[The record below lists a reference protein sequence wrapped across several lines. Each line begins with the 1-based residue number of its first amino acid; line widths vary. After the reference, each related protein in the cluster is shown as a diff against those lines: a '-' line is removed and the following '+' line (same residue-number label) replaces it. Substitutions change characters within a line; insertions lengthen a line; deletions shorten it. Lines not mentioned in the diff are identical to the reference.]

1 MNYWLCFYRGPYLSS
16 KTSIFCI
23 HTPSILHHF
32 TFGFISQSAWKLFGS
47 RVVTLIGNQLCETGG
62 EQRIFNLGKND
73 SFLFYFIYVFIYF
86 HFCPPCGTWNSW
98 ARIRSEPQS
107 QPKPQLGNAGSL
119 THCARPRIEPVIQC
133 SQDTTDLLH
142 NSGNSKNGSFLTE
155 LFFTLKI
162 LIYGSICNILQ
173 LLECL
178 RSFFLSLFF

>member
-1 MNYWLCFYRGPYLSS
+1 MWL
-16 KTSIFCI
+16 IFLQPDDVIDYI
-23 HTPSILHHF
+23 H
-32 TFGFISQSAWKLFGS
+32 LF
-47 RVVTLIGNQLCETGG
+47 V
-62 EQRIFNLGKND
+62 
-73 SFLFYFIYVFIYF
+73 YVFGHTHGIQTF
-86 HFCPPCGTWNSW
+86 LVQGSNLCHS
-98 ARIRSEPQS
+98 RDLSHS
-107 QPKPQLGNAGSL
+107 SDNAGSL